1 MPPRGGVVYVANRDI
16 WRRDVPV
23 ERVHLVDN
31 EFGLRIDYPRLDLAG
46 IDEVRTVGVRT
57 SLGRV
62 RT

>member
-1 MPPRGGVVYVANRDI
+1 M
-16 WRRDVPV
+16 PV

-31 EFGLRIDYPRLDLAG
+31 EFGIRIDYPRLDLAR
-46 IDEVRTVGVRT
+46 IDEVGTVGVRT